1 MTDRNEQGR
10 ITTYEQAFGLVLGLS
25 FDYKLQ
31 KFVAGLEKEGHT
43 EKSIA
48 YSIWRTQDILKQ
60 YVKNHKYNNEFMVVL
75 KKEILKYSWAKGD
88 PRWET
93 YWKKRNEEE
102 KIKKKIKTINDYT
115 KEEIDLTLK
124 KVEERKKIDEEKKR
138 EKEKRYGKHKGFV
151 YFIQGEN
158 GGAIKIGYSKDPEV
172 RLKTLQTS
180 YPDILKVLCLIPG
193 NANTESKYH
202 KAFEHLKLNGE
213 WYKPDKEIFDE
224 IEKLKAKYPHMVGD

>member
-1 MTDRNEQGR
+1 MTDRTKYQK
-10 ITTYEQAFGLVLGLS
+10 ITTYYQAFEVVLDMRLNTEIYN
-25 FDYKLQ
+25 FLRQ
-31 KFVAGLEKEGHT
+31 LEAEGHT
-43 EKSIA
+43 EKSIS
-48 YSIWRTQDILKQ
+48 YSIWRSQDKLIRFKSDSRFFGILK
-60 YVKNHKYNNEFMVVL
+60 N
-75 KKEILKYSWAKGD
+75 EILKYSWAKGD

-102 KIKKKIKTINDYT
+102 KAKKYADDLKKKYIRKENVDKKEIKLPENSKY
-115 KEEIDLTLK
+115 
-124 KVEERKKIDEEKKR
+124 
-138 EKEKRYGKHKGFV
+138 KGYV
-151 YFIQGEN
+151 YFVQGMS
-158 GGAIKIGYSKDPEV
+158 GGAIKIGYSTDPEV

-224 IEKLKAKYPHMVGD
+224 IEKLKAKYPHVVGD